1 MDDLKV
7 DRDRRIQEIQR
18 TYEKDREKLHNKIND
33 VESRAKEAD
42 QKRAQMV
49 FDIEKDKA
57 MWVLEKDHILQ
68 QKQELQENLEK
79 FVKKNEDLLKE
90 NEKLKT
96 DRNMRKLQ

>member
-18 TYEKDREKLHNKIND
+18 THEKDREKLQNKIND

>member
-7 DRDRRIQEIQR
+7 DRDRRIQDLQR
-18 TYEKDREKLHNKIND
+18 TYEKEREQIRGKIN
-33 VESRAKEAD
+33 EIENRAKEAEH
-42 QKRAQMV
+42 KRSQMV
-49 FDIEKDKA
+49 FDNEKDKA
-57 MWVLEKDHILQ
+57 MWVLEKSHILQ

-96 DRNMRKLQ
+96 DRNLRKQQ

>member
-1 MDDLKV
+1 LDDLKV

-18 TYEKDREKLHNKIND
+18 TQEKDREKLHNKIND

-42 QKRAQMV
+42 QKRAQML

>member
-18 TYEKDREKLHNKIND
+18 TQEKDREKLHNKIND

-42 QKRAQMV
+42 QKRAQML

>member
-1 MDDLKV
+1 M
-7 DRDRRIQEIQR
+7 I
-18 TYEKDREKLHNKIND
+18 
-33 VESRAKEAD
+33 
-42 QKRAQMV
+42 

>member
-18 TYEKDREKLHNKIND
+18 THEKEREKLNNKFND
-33 VESRAKEAD
+33 AESRAKEAD
-42 QKRAQMV
+42 QKRAQML